1 MSWLGRGISARGRI
15 SRYAAGG
22 LSSGR
27 CTWPTR
33 NFDVPRVR
41 NVANH
46 TEVPLDVYQALQT
59 PRQMDEGLL
68 LRMLKGIA
76 TRNYEAC
83 AEAEGLWSVIL
94 IGVPS
99 LRERHGSKAG

>member
-1 MSWLGRGISARGRI
+1 MF
-15 SRYAAGG
+15 
-22 LSSGR
+22 
-27 CTWPTR
+27 TR
-33 NFDVPRVR
+33 HCRR
-41 NVANH
+41 
-46 TEVPLDVYQALQT
+46 LDRWTKVCW
-59 PRQMDEGLL
+59 

-83 AEAEGLWSVIL
+83 AEAVPEAFWSVIL